1 MQETILKQVTLNI
14 PENKYELFMEFI
26 KNMDFIKSNNE
37 IDFFISKEEQT
48 LILDRIKKTKKEDL
62 KQLFEVID
70 GFNLE

>member
-1 MQETILKQVTLNI
+1 MKQVTLNI

-26 KNMDFIKSNNE
+26 KNIDFIKSNNE

-62 KQLFEVID
+62 KQLSEVID

>member
-1 MQETILKQVTLNI
+1 MKQVTLNI

-26 KNMDFIKSNNE
+26 KNIDLINSNNE

-62 KQLFEVID
+62 KQLSEVID

>member
-1 MQETILKQVTLNI
+1 MKQVTLNI

-26 KNMDFIKSNNE
+26 KNIDFIKSNNE

-62 KQLFEVID
+62 KQLSEVIE

>member
-1 MQETILKQVTLNI
+1 MKQVTLNI

-26 KNMDFIKSNNE
+26 KNIDYIKSNNE

-62 KQLFEVID
+62 KQLSEVID

>member
-1 MQETILKQVTLNI
+1 MKQVTLNI

-26 KNMDFIKSNNE
+26 KNIDFIKSNNE

-62 KQLFEVID
+62 KQLSEVID
-70 GFNLE
+70 GFNLK

>member
-1 MQETILKQVTLNI
+1 MKQVTLNI

-26 KNMDFIKSNNE
+26 KNIDFIKSNNE

-48 LILDRIKKTKKEDL
+48 LIIDRIKKTKKEDL
-62 KQLFEVID
+62 KQLSEVID

>member
-1 MQETILKQVTLNI
+1 
-14 PENKYELFMEFI
+14 MEFI
-26 KNMDFIKSNNE
+26 KNIDFIKSNNE

-62 KQLFEVID
+62 KQLSEVID